1 MGVVMLPD
9 GRHIAV
15 GHVGGDGCIIRFWDF
30 AAALKQI
37 RMFEDSLAG
46 PKGTEARHH

>member
-9 GRHIAV
+9 GRHIAA
-15 GHVGGDGCIIRFWDF
+15 GGAGEKGYVIRFWDL

-37 RMFEDSLAG
+37 RAFEDSLAG
-46 PKGTEARHH
+46 PKAGK